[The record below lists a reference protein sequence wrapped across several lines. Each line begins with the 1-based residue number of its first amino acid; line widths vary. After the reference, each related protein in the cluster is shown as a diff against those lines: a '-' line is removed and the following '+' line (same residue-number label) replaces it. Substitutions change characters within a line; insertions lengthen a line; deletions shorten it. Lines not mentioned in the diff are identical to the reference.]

1 MKENRRNARRWHLLL
16 FLPVLDA
23 ESNDVLGYIADISE
37 EGILLFSPTPIKM
50 GQTFSLAIRLED
62 LKEASLDNNI
72 TDERILFQA
81 TSRWVDSDVKPYF
94 NRTGLVFVELLPE
107 LRDVIANLTH
117 NVADNLAWNKVPSL

>member
-23 ESNDVLGYIADISE
+23 ESNEVLGYIADLSE
-37 EGILLFSPTPIKM
+37 EGILLFSPTPIKL
-50 GQTFSLAIRLED
+50 GQTFSLVIRLQD
-62 LKEASLDNNI
+62 LKEASLDENI

-81 TSRWVDSDVKPYF
+81 TSRWDDTDVKPYF
-94 NRTGLVFVELLPE
+94 NRTGLVFVDLSPE
-107 LRDVIANLTH
+107 LREVIANITR